1 MAASAAMRAASVSGS
16 GGGFEGGDND
26 DFEGG
31 KIGGGARGR
40 LYDDCDSGFFGANRL
55 GCGPSVI
62 GSRCWRRGGTVHT
75 FSRCA
80 SSFVCLLLYSAD
92 AGKMTLR
99 VSGSLAVE
107 WSVSD
112 SEMQM
117 AASSV

>member
-1 MAASAAMRAASVSGS
+1 MRAASVSGS

-80 SSFVCLLLYSAD
+80 SSFVCLLLYSAG
-92 AGKMTLR
+92 AGKVTLR
-99 VSGSLAVE
+99 VSGSLADAVE
-107 WSVSD
+107 RSVSD